1 MYMNKPPRVAQAHS
15 PYDAD
20 ADDADADDA
29 DADADAQRVAVTGGG
44 PQKAILNTR

>member
-29 DADADAQRVAVTGGG
+29 DADDADGDDDDDDEIPSQFE
-44 PQKAILNTR
+44 